1 MIDYQ
6 TIERIKSATDIVE
19 VISEFVSL
27 RKAGTNYKALCP
39 FHNERTPSF
48 MVSQT
53 KGIYK
58 CFSCGEAGDA
68 IRFLMNHEQMSYPD
82 ALRWLA
88 RKYGIE
94 IHEKD
99 ITPEERQAHDMRASL
114 FIVNKWA
121 GDYFQHILYET
132 PEGQSVGLAYLR
144 KRGFRD
150 DIIRKFQ
157 IGYALPSRDAL
168 AKEAV
173 SKGYREEFLL
183 KTGLCKQLENGTL
196 RDKFYDRVIFPVHT
210 LDGRI
215 VAFGARILN
224 TENKNAPKYLNSPE
238 SEIYL
243 KRNELY
249 GIYFAKKAIQKN
261 DRCYLVEGYTDV
273 ISMHQCGIENVVASS
288 GTSLTYEQIRL
299 IHRFTSHLTVLYDGD
314 SAGIKASLRGINML
328 LEEGMDIKVLLL
340 PDGDDPDSFARKHNA
355 EEYVQ
360 YIEEHQVDFIR
371 FKIDILLKDSNG
383 DPFKQGQ
390 VVDDIMESISLIP
403 DTVIRA
409 YYIKECS
416 AQLNV
421 QEQLLI
427 DKSRQI
433 RRKYYEEKR
442 KQREQE
448 TARQEAEQARQISQ
462 EPVHTQKDEE
472 KWIATPPR
480 KHSMPVLPPK
490 EQRTAR
496 FRKEEQLMRAIVR
509 YGEKQMGV
517 DDNGNGLSVIKYLQ
531 QELAEQELA
540 FEYPLFDKMM
550 QEAIVHQGDP
560 NFIASKFFVQHPD
573 EQISQMGALLVS
585 EQYQLNS
592 TSLKNHQITDSIE
605 NLNHNVPLMVID
617 LLLAIVNEQ
626 IKEIMSKMQSDT
638 EHDEDDN
645 RLMME
650 RYKELKESQ
659 QNLQEALRSYN

>member
-68 IRFLMNHEQMSYPD
+68 IRFLMNHEQMTYPD

-94 IHEKD
+94 IHEKEL
-99 ITPEERQAHDMRASL
+99 TPEERQAHDMRASL
-114 FIVNKWA
+114 FIVNQWA
-121 GDYFQHILYET
+121 GEYFQHILHDT
-132 PEGQSVGLAYLR
+132 PEGQSVGLAYFR

-157 IGYALPSRDAL
+157 LGYALPSRDAL

-173 SKGYREEFLL
+173 KKGYKEEFLVR
-183 KTGLCKQLENGTL
+183 TGLCKQQPDGSL

-249 GIYFAKKAIQKN
+249 GIYLAKKAIQKN

-288 GTSLTYEQIRL
+288 GTSLTYEQIRRRL
-299 IHRFTSHLTVLYDGD
+299 RRHQSLAARYQYAAGGRHEHK
-314 SAGIKASLRGINML
+314 SAA
-328 LEEGMDIKVLLL
+328 
-340 PDGDDPDSFARKHNA
+340 PAR
-355 EEYVQ
+355 
-360 YIEEHQVDFIR
+360 R
-371 FKIDILLKDSNG
+371 RR
-383 DPFKQGQ
+383 P
-390 VVDDIMESISLIP
+390 
-403 DTVIRA
+403 
-409 YYIKECS
+409 
-416 AQLNV
+416 
-421 QEQLLI
+421 
-427 DKSRQI
+427 RQFCPQT
-433 RRKYYEEKR
+433 RC
-442 KQREQE
+442 
-448 TARQEAEQARQISQ
+448 
-462 EPVHTQKDEE
+462 
-472 KWIATPPR
+472 
-480 KHSMPVLPPK
+480 
-490 EQRTAR
+490 
-496 FRKEEQLMRAIVR
+496 
-509 YGEKQMGV
+509 
-517 DDNGNGLSVIKYLQ
+517 
-531 QELAEQELA
+531 
-540 FEYPLFDKMM
+540 
-550 QEAIVHQGDP
+550 
-560 NFIASKFFVQHPD
+560 
-573 EQISQMGALLVS
+573 
-585 EQYQLNS
+585 
-592 TSLKNHQITDSIE
+592 
-605 NLNHNVPLMVID
+605 
-617 LLLAIVNEQ
+617 
-626 IKEIMSKMQSDT
+626 
-638 EHDEDDN
+638 
-645 RLMME
+645 
-650 RYKELKESQ
+650 
-659 QNLQEALRSYN
+659 

>member
-68 IRFLMNHEQMSYPD
+68 IRFLMNHEQMTYPD

-94 IHEKD
+94 IHEKEL
-99 ITPEERQAHDMRASL
+99 TPEERQAHDMRASL
-114 FIVNKWA
+114 FIVNQWA
-121 GDYFQHILYET
+121 GEYFQHILHDT
-132 PEGQSVGLAYLR
+132 PEGQSVGLAYFR

-157 IGYALPSRDAL
+157 LGYALPSRDAL

-173 SKGYREEFLL
+173 KKGYKEEFLVR
-183 KTGLCKQLENGTL
+183 TGLCKQQPDGSL

-249 GIYFAKKAIQKN
+249 GIYLAKKAIQKN

-299 IHRFTSHLTVLYDGD
+299 IHRFTNHLTVLYDGD

-328 LEEGMDIKVLLL
+328 LEEGMNIKVLLL
-340 PDGDDPDSFARKHNA
+340 PDGDDPDSFARKHDA
-355 EEYVQ
+355 EEYVK

-371 FKIDILLKDSNG
+371 FKIGILLEDSAG
-383 DPFKQGQ
+383 DPFKKGQ
-390 VVDDIMESISLIP
+390 VVDDIMESIALIP

-416 AQLNV
+416 TLLDV

-427 DKSRQI
+427 DKSRKI
-433 RRKYYEEKR
+433 RRDYYEEKR
-442 KQREQE
+442 KQKEQE
-448 TARQEAEQARQISQ
+448 AARQEAEKARLISA
-462 EPVHTQKDEE
+462 EPAPTNKPEE
-472 KWIATPPR
+472 GWITPKPR
-480 KHSMPVLPPK
+480 KPHTPVVPPK
-490 EQRTAR
+490 KQQTLRYQ
-496 FRKEEQLMRAIVR
+496 KEEQLMRTIVR
-509 YGEKQMGV
+509 YGEKAMGE
-517 DDNGNGLSVIKYLQ
+517 DDNGHRINVIQYLN
-531 QELAEQELA
+531 QELTRQELS

-550 QEAIVHQGDP
+550 KEAMEHQAEPG
-560 NFIASKFFVQHPD
+560 FVASRFFVQHPD

-585 EQYQLNS
+585 DQYQLS
-592 TSLKNHQITDSIE
+592 ATFLKDHNVTDDIE
-605 NLNHNVPLMVID
+605 NLNQNVPLMVVD
-617 LLLAIVNEQ
+617 LILAIVNGQ
-626 IKEIMSKMQSDT
+626 IKDVMAKIQADT
-638 EHDEDDN
+638 ERSNDEQMQ
-645 RLMME
+645 LMGQ
-650 RYKELKESQ
+650 YKSLKESQ
-659 QNLQEALRSYN
+659 QRLQQMLKGQ